1 MESNANPSQKSK
13 ATGSTVEVNVNGKDY
28 VVNVRAYDTLSR
40 VLREELGLFGVK
52 RGCDYGGCGA
62 CTVSIDGRAFYSCM
76 YPVQYVVGKKVL
88 TVEGLSKNGEVSPKA
103 LSEIQNGFLEN
114 GGLQC
119 GYCTP
124 GIMMSTKCLLDN
136 NPDPSLGDIQ
146 EALSGNICRC
156 TGYGRIIESIFDAAK
171 QRREKK

>member
-1 MESNANPSQKSK
+1 MEESQIHTQKKPFGSK
-13 ATGSTVEVNVNGKDY
+13 IEIDVNGKKY
-28 VVNVRAYDTLSR
+28 SVSIKAYDTLSR

-62 CTVSIDGRAFYSCM
+62 CTVAIDGNAFYSCM

-88 TVEGLSKNGEVSPKA
+88 TVEGLAKNGEVNPKE
-103 LSEIQNGFLEN
+103 LSEIQHGFLES

-124 GIMMSTKCLLDN
+124 GMMISTKCLLEK
-136 NPDPSLGDIQ
+136 NPEPSLNDIQ
-146 EALSGNICRC
+146 EALAGNICRC
-156 TGYGRIIESIFDAAK
+156 TGYGRIIESVFTAAR
-171 QRREKK
+171 QRKERK